1 MTGQV
6 QAPRGMIGVDVG
18 GTFTDIV
25 SISGGRIE
33 TVKVA
38 TNVRESYQAVLQG
51 AAEVNVAEA
60 AAFNH
65 ASTHGLNAI
74 ITRRLPKIAFL
85 TTEGH
90 RDMLDMAR
98 AWRPPEANTDPRW
111 HRSFGD
117 VTAPIVPRYLRR
129 GIRERVAADGATV
142 IPLDED
148 QARAELRILARC
160 GIEGVAICLLNSY
173 VSGKHE
179 QRLRELVIEE
189 IGEVACSI
197 SSEVSPLAREYP
209 RASTT
214 VVDVAMKRIYGPYTR
229 ELSAGLTDLGFTGD
243 LNFADCAAM
252 LAPVDIAM
260 ERPSRIVFSGPA
272 AGTVACAHL
281 GELIGEP
288 NLICTDIGG
297 TSSDISVVT
306 GGKPFV
312 ATTFELEHDLI
323 VNTLS
328 NEIVSVGAGGGSI
341 VSITPTGE
349 VKVGPQSAGADPGP
363 ACYGRGGAQPTTTD
377 TFLMIGILDPD
388 RFAAGRSR
396 LDPELARA
404 AFEKL
409 GTRATLSQRVRFA
422 YRMALNN
429 VAEGIVDVLVKNGVD
444 PRDHGLVAYGAAG
457 PMMLPGLLEQMHAKS
472 VIVPPHPGLFSALG
486 LVSADQ
492 VYADSRT
499 AYTVLTPDAAEEIDA
514 VYTSMEQA
522 MRRSL
527 GAQADTVTFTRSF
540 DGQLMGQVWETP
552 FVAVPD
558 GRITP
563 EAVQT
568 MIANFHD
575 GYEQRSGNR
584 FEGMPVQGVTYRL
597 TAVVPTPKVAY
608 PEPPRRP
615 DGEALRPV
623 GSIVIRHLEDT
634 DLEAHEFERADLR
647 RDDVIE
653 GPAVI
658 REPMSTTFVPPGLT
672 ARVGVLGEIVI
683 TRANDAGGTAR

>member
-1 MTGQV
+1 
-6 QAPRGMIGVDVG
+6 MIGVDVG

-25 SISGGRIE
+25 SITDGRIE

-38 TNVRESYQAVLQG
+38 TDVVETYKGVLAGAEEVGVADAAV
-51 AAEVNVAEA
+51 
-60 AAFNH
+60 FNH

-74 ITRRLPKIAFL
+74 ITRRVPKVAFL

-117 VTAPIVPRYLRR
+117 VTAPVVPRYLRR
-129 GIRERVAADGATV
+129 GIRERIGADGSTV
-142 IPLDED
+142 IELDEA
-148 QARAELRILARC
+148 QARKELRVLARC
-160 GIEGVAICLLNSY
+160 AVDGVAICLMNSY
-173 VSGKHE
+173 VDGRHE
-179 QRLRELVIEE
+179 RRLRELVAEE
-189 IGEVACSI
+189 LGDVAVSV

-214 VVDVAMKRIYGPYTR
+214 VVDVLMKRIYGPYTR
-229 ELSAGLTDLGFTGD
+229 ELASGLEGLGFTGD

-252 LAPVDIAM
+252 LAPVDVAM
-260 ERPSRIVFSGPA
+260 QRPSRIVFSGPA

-281 GELIGEP
+281 GTLIDEP
-288 NLICTDIGG
+288 NLLCADIGG
-297 TSSDISVVT
+297 TSTDISIVT

-312 ATTFELEHDLI
+312 STTFELEHDLI

-349 VKVGPQSAGADPGP
+349 VKVGPESAGADPGP
-363 ACYGRGGAQPTTTD
+363 ACYGRGGEVPTTTD
-377 TFLMIGILDPD
+377 TFLMLGVLDPD
-388 RFAAGRSR
+388 RFAAGRAR
-396 LDPELARA
+396 LDVDLARA
-404 AFEKL
+404 AFDKL
-409 GTRATLSQRVRFA
+409 ETQTSLSERVRFA

-444 PRDHGLVAYGAAG
+444 PRDHALVAYGAAG
-457 PMMLPGLLEQMHAKS
+457 PMMLPALLEQLHVKS

-492 VYADSRT
+492 VHADSRT
-499 AYTVLTPDAAEEIDA
+499 SYSVLTPDSAGDIDA
-514 VYTSMEQA
+514 IYAEMEES

-527 GAQADTVTFTRSF
+527 GADADRVTFTRTF

-552 FVAVPD
+552 FVDVP
-558 GRITP
+558 GGTITP

-568 MIANFHD
+568 MITNFHD
-575 GYEQRSGNR
+575 AYEQRSGNR
-584 FEGMPVQGVTYRL
+584 FEAMPVQGVTYRL
-597 TAVVPTPKVAY
+597 TAVVPTAKVDY
-608 PEPPRRP
+608 PRP
-615 DGEALRPV
+615 VQRPADQPLRPS
-623 GSIVIRHLEDT
+623 GSITVRHLEDH
-634 DLEAHEFERADLR
+634 DLPAAEYERDALMLG
-647 RDDVIE
+647 DVIE
-653 GPAVI
+653 GPAVV
-658 REPMSTTFVPPGLT
+658 REAMSTTFVPPGLV
-672 ARVGVLGEIVI
+672 ARVGTVGELVI
-683 TRANDAGGTAR
+683 TRAAEGADA